1 MNKEKEN
8 LNQSTEE
15 LNIIFKALGNMNRF
29 NVLIYL
35 NSVKFASSK
44 SIIRKLNLKNSL
56 VSKSMNILLRAN
68 LITKVKLFSSTIYTV
83 NQNYK
88 KYWFFQSNENI
99 DWKILVMFDFNA
111 KNKTV
116 IPKIG
121 LKYLILGSKENEGMI
136 AYRLKFRKCW
146 INAPSSVKKLSN

>member
-99 DWKILVMFDFNA
+99 D
-111 KNKTV
+111 
-116 IPKIG
+116 
-121 LKYLILGSKENEGMI
+121 
-136 AYRLKFRKCW
+136 
-146 INAPSSVKKLSN
+146 